1 MHKLRGQFDIQLCDG
16 TELGCILN
24 MYALGNFLT
33 DNNAE
38 LSDLEQMLN
47 SQEKALHFVPD
58 LLWYGVQAF
67 FDLNDAEPTIS
78 QKKFRVLFGSSD
90 WEDALKNMMIA
101 LELSDGTKKKPV
113 KKAKKK

>member
-1 MHKLRGQFDIQLCDG
+1 
-16 TELGCILN
+16 
-24 MYALGNFLT
+24 
-33 DNNAE
+33 
-38 LSDLEQMLN
+38 
-47 SQEKALHFVPD
+47 
-58 LLWYGVQAF
+58 VQAF

-90 WEDALKNMMIA
+90 WEDALKNMMVA